1 MNDEAN
7 TDGKTETDDTEGHM
21 PRVRF
26 LTEAETALADTG
38 DVEDAE
44 GHAASANRAAKSSL
58 IDSAGEADDT
68 EGNCFKYRDPYPV
81 GRPDDTQG
89 HGQKNSG

>member
-21 PRVRF
+21 PRVHMIN
-26 LTEAETALADTG
+26 EAETALTETHADDT
-38 DVEDAE
+38 E
-44 GHAASANRAAKSSL
+44 GHGFRPGGL
-58 IDSAGEADDT
+58 DPDGEADDT